1 MTGQSPQDTPP
12 SSTTDVRGGMQIDER
27 RLVEYLTANVAGF
40 SGPIGIRQFKG
51 GQSNPTYLLETPS
64 RRYVLRRKPP
74 GALLASAHAVD
85 REYRVIRAL
94 GGGSGVPVPKTYAL
108 CTDEAVIGTWF
119 YVMEYVAGRIIWDP
133 ALDEVASPLR
143 RDHAFALVGALADLH
158 RVSPAAVGLGD
169 FGKPAAYMARQIARW
184 SKQYVGDTAAGRI
197 ASMDRLIE
205 WLPAHLPATEEPAAV
220 VHGDYRIDNVV
231 FHPTEP
237 RVLAILDWELAT
249 LGDPLADFAYH
260 LMLYRLPTISIPG
273 LRGRDMAAL
282 GLPTEQEYV
291 ARYCERVG
299 RAGIP
304 DLEFYLA
311 FAMFRLAG
319 IFHGIAGRVARGT
332 AVSEKARDYAR
343 HVHTIADCAWQQAQS
358 VG

>member
-1 MTGQSPQDTPP
+1 MTDPTAAAAPP
-12 SSTTDVRGGMQIDER
+12 TSTTDVRSGMQIDAG
-27 RLVEYLTANVAGF
+27 RLLDYLTRNVAGF
-40 SGPIGIRQFKG
+40 AGPFSVRQFKG
-51 GQSNPTYLLETPS
+51 GQSNPTYLIDTPD

-94 GGGSGVPVPKTYAL
+94 GEGSRVPVPRTYAL
-108 CTDEAVIGTWF
+108 CTDESIIGTWF

-133 ALDEVASPLR
+133 ALEDVERSGR
-143 RDHAFALVGALADLH
+143 REHAFALVGALAELH
-158 RVSPAAVGLGD
+158 RIPPDAVGLGD
-169 FGKPAAYMARQIARW
+169 FGKPAAYLARQIARW
-184 SKQYVGDTAAGRI
+184 SEQYQMETTAERI
-197 ASMDRLIE
+197 ESMDRLIE
-205 WLPAHLPATEEPAAV
+205 WLPLHVPATEEPAAI

-231 FHPTEP
+231 FHPSEA

-273 LRGRDMAAL
+273 LLGRDMAAL
-282 GLPTEQEYV
+282 GLPTEAEYV

-299 RAGIP
+299 RAGI
-304 DLEFYLA
+304 DNLEFYLA

-343 HVHTIADCAWQQAQS
+343 HGRTVADCAWRQAQS